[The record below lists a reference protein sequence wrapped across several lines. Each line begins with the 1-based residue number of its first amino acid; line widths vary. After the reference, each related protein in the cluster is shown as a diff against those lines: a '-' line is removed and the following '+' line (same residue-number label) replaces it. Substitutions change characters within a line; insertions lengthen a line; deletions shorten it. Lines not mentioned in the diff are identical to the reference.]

1 VKRVLVGVFA
11 AAAILVGAVGAK
23 IGADETFTIAF
34 YKGRPHLL
42 RFGPKAR
49 LGRCAVAE
57 TSDPTSDVL
66 ANLIDKDNDGR
77 SDYRMTAFID
87 ASPPSCEMRWAIFWG
102 KVSPSQCHGASEN
115 CTYDPYA
122 DP

>member
-1 VKRVLVGVFA
+1 VKRVLAVVFA
-11 AAAILVGAVGAK
+11 AAAILTGAVGAK

-66 ANLIDKDNDGR
+66 ANLIDKNNDGR

-87 ASPPSCEMRWAIFWG
+87 ASPPICEMRLAVFWFKTDIG
-102 KVSPSQCHGASEN
+102 QCRGASEL
-115 CTYDPYA
+115 CTDDPYA
-122 DP
+122 TP